1 MNYFLPDHVVLQWR
15 TAAREDI
22 PTPNTNEIVVFSSFF
37 QHGFGLPA
45 CDFLCGF
52 LDHYKIELVHL
63 NPNSILQI
71 AVFVHLYEAFLGISH
86 NFPLLKNYLFL
97 KYQLSAANQKV
108 IGGVG
113 LQTRPRA
120 GFLELPMKTSLRGWH
135 MTWFYYENHE
145 PVLPLFVGRLAEFQG
160 TWSEEPTLELP
171 QVAALT
177 NKVNTLK
184 EPCLIGVYVAA
195 HWLARRVVP
204 LKKQVHPYWEYSGTQ
219 DPARETNEKITSEHL
234 VKLLEE
240 CNVLSDD
247 AIICVQSCLLV
258 SPLS

>member
-1 MNYFLPDHVVLQWR
+1 MNYFLPDRVVLQWR
-15 TAAREDI
+15 TAAGEDI

-37 QHGFGLPA
+37 QHGFSLPA
-45 CDFLCGF
+45 CDFLCGL

-71 AVFVHLYEAFLGISH
+71 VVFVHLCEAFLGISH
-86 NFPLLKNYLFL
+86 NFPLLKNNLFL

-135 MTWFYYENHE
+135 RTWFYYENHE

-160 TWSEEPTLELP
+160 T
-171 QVAALT
+171 
-177 NKVNTLK
+177 
-184 EPCLIGVYVAA
+184 
-195 HWLARRVVP
+195 
-204 LKKQVHPYWEYSGTQ
+204 
-219 DPARETNEKITSEHL
+219 
-234 VKLLEE
+234 
-240 CNVLSDD
+240 
-247 AIICVQSCLLV
+247 
-258 SPLS
+258 